1 MKKFITLAVAVLVAC
16 PALWAQKSIP
26 HSVRTCNRATALRTE
41 IILPKVK
48 GFNCYK
54 GDFHIHTSYSDG
66 RVNPAGRVIEAWLDG
81 LDVMAITDH
90 YEVRSG
96 ERRFFKVIAPYSGDD
111 EPMKYRSAS
120 DAGAVLADFNAIH
133 DEAAAQLKK
142 AGYEMLLIKG
152 CEMARGAKT
161 HGHFNALF
169 LKDINTVYDTDMAVA
184 LRKVKEQGGIVV
196 HNHPAWSRDTSD
208 KTEFHELVY
217 GEGLVD
223 GVEVTNGHT
232 FYPHIVRRCID
243 EKLTMFGDTD
253 EHGITAHRFNSMG
266 IYRTMTL
273 IFAKDLTEKA
283 IKDAILA
290 RRTVA
295 YSGGYLIGEESW
307 LVELLNAAVDC
318 RLMRVD
324 EKTNEHFYMLT
335 NTCSIP
341 MHLRRG
347 GTNYLLQ
354 PFKSVMIGFGKNKT
368 EVKACKPVFTVENMW
383 VADYKHPKVEIE
395 VDKKDK

>member
-1 MKKFITLAVAVLVAC
+1 
-16 PALWAQKSIP
+16 
-26 HSVRTCNRATALRTE
+26 
-41 IILPKVK
+41 
-48 GFNCYK
+48 
-54 GDFHIHTSYSDG
+54 
-66 RVNPAGRVIEAWLDG
+66 
-81 LDVMAITDH
+81 
-90 YEVRSG
+90 
-96 ERRFFKVIAPYSGDD
+96 
-111 EPMKYRSAS
+111 
-120 DAGAVLADFNAIH
+120 
-133 DEAAAQLKK
+133 
-142 AGYEMLLIKG
+142 
-152 CEMARGAKT
+152 
-161 HGHFNALF
+161 
-169 LKDINTVYDTDMAVA
+169 
-184 LRKVKEQGGIVV
+184 
-196 HNHPAWSRDTSD
+196 
-208 KTEFHELVY
+208 
-217 GEGLVD
+217 
-223 GVEVTNGHT
+223 
-232 FYPHIVRRCID
+232 
-243 EKLTMFGDTD
+243 MFGDTD

-368 EVKACKPVFTVENMW
+368 EVKASKPVFTVENMW
-383 VADYKHPKVEIE
+383 VADYKHPKVEIK
-395 VDKKDK
+395 VDKKDKR